1 MSHGFTTGLLN
12 IYFLYRPPLGTAAS
26 TLSKYIADKQGRLL
40 CILSAVLLS
49 LGDLSQYMGGQAA
62 GYAAAGLVSAWPIV
76 GVFWGMLHF
85 KEHRGGEGGSS
96 RRSVLLLVGQVAC
109 YAGAIGLLAG
119 SAAETATAITIPA
132 VQTANFG

>member
-26 TLSKYIADKQGRLL
+26 TLGKYIADHQGRLL

-76 GVFWGMLHF
+76 GVFWGLLHF
-85 KEHRGGEGGSS
+85 KEHRGGEGSCTTSS
-96 RRSVLLLVGQVAC
+96 SKKSVFLLMGQVAC
-109 YAGAIGLLAG
+109 YAGAIGLLAA
-119 SAAETATAITIPA
+119 SAAETQSLAASSVVA
-132 VQTANFG
+132 